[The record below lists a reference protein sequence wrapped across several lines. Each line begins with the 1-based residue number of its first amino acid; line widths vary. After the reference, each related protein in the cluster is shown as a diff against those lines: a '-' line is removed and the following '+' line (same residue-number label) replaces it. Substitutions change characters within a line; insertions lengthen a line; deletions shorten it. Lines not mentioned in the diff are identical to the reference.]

1 MSSIDRIVE
10 RQILAAQEK
19 GLFDDL
25 PGAGK
30 PLRDLG
36 GPRDE
41 NWWLRQYMMREGI
54 DGVAFLPPALALR
67 REAED
72 LLSRI
77 PAMATETSVRQ
88 AVAELNVRIGDA
100 LAKPAGEGPSM
111 TLMQLDADQ
120 IVIGWRAARTPQRPE
135 PAERPPDPRRRRR
148 LTHLTRWIRVRDH
161 RA

>member
-25 PGAGK
+25 PGAGQ

-54 DGVAFLPPALALR
+54 NGATFLPPALALR
-67 REAED
+67 KEAED
-72 LLSRI
+72 LLARI
-77 PAMATETSVRQ
+77 GGMPNEKAVRQ
-88 AVAELNVRIGDA
+88 AVAELNVRIGEA
-100 LAKPAGEGPSM
+100 LRKPSAEGPAM
-111 TLMQLDADQ
+111 TLMELDADE
-120 IVIGWRAARTPQRPE
+120 IVIGWWASRPSVERPAMPE
-135 PAERPPDPRRRRR
+135 PETPARRFWRRRRS
-148 LTHLTRWIRVRDH
+148 
-161 RA
+161 

>member
-25 PGAGK
+25 PGAGR

-54 DGVAFLPPALALR
+54 NGVAFLPPALALR
-67 REAED
+67 KEAED
-72 LLSRI
+72 LLTQI
-77 PAMATETSVRQ
+77 AGMPTEKAVRQ
-88 AVAELNVRIGDA
+88 AVTELNGRIGDA
-100 LAKPAGEGPSM
+100 LRKPPAEGPSM
-111 TLMQLDADQ
+111 TLMELDVDQ
-120 IVIGWRAARTPQRPE
+120 IVIGWWATRAPV
-135 PAERPPDPRRRRR
+135 ERPAPPPPETPARRFWRRRR
-148 LTHLTRWIRVRDH
+148 T
-161 RA
+161 